1 MNPPGARW
9 QTKQNR
15 FCRSTNESLLKQQQQ
30 QLQITTTT
38 TTKTTTTNNH
48 ERVKWD
54 QGEVG
59 QNEIITI

>member
-1 MNPPGARW
+1 MNPPGVRW

-15 FCRSTNESLLKQQQQ
+15 FYRSTNESLLKQQQQ

-38 TTKTTTTNNH
+38 TKTTTTNNH

-54 QGEVG
+54 QGEAG

>member
-15 FCRSTNESLLKQQQQ
+15 FCRSNNESLLKQQQQ
-30 QLQITTTT
+30 QLQITATI
-38 TTKTTTTNNH
+38 TKTATTNNH

-54 QGEVG
+54 QDEAG

>member
-1 MNPPGARW
+1 MNPPRARW

-30 QLQITTTT
+30 QLQITATI
-38 TTKTTTTNNH
+38 TKTTTTNNH

-54 QGEVG
+54 QDEAE

>member
-1 MNPPGARW
+1 MHPPGARW

-30 QLQITTTT
+30 QLQITATI
-38 TTKTTTTNNH
+38 TKTTTTNNH

-54 QGEVG
+54 QGEAG